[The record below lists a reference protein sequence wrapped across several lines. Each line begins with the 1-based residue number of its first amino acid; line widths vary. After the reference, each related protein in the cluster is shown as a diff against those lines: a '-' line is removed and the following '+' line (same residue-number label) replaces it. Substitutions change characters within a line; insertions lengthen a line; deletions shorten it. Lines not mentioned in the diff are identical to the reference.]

1 MTIIGVQRE
10 PSEMLGAILFL
21 VFFLLIAPQTRGMI
35 TGMLGQSGDW
45 ISNYAPFSYIVLT
58 LLAVAGIFSLQ
69 LMVSWPKTPEPENPL
84 AKYKRDELADVD

>member
-1 MTIIGVQRE
+1 
-10 PSEMLGAILFL
+10 MLGAILFL

-45 ISNYAPFSYIVLT
+45 ISNYAPFSYI
-58 LLAVAGIFSLQ
+58 LLSLIAAAGVFSLN
-69 LMVSWPKTPEPENPL
+69 LMLRWPKIPEPDNPL